1 MSRFVNCVRYA
12 PDGEVF
18 VAADAGGKVFKIHQI
33 VKIYQ
38 AFLILCIRRSSTME
52 KLVIWFVSSAL
63 PLTKEAFMQ

>member
-52 KLVIWFVSSAL
+52 KLVI
-63 PLTKEAFMQ
+63 